1 MIQMNLFTKQKWTHK
16 HRKQTY
22 DYHRWEGDKLEVW
35 DKNIYTTICKIDNQQ
50 GPTV

>member
-1 MIQMNLFTKQKWTHK
+1 MMTIG
-16 HRKQTY
+16 R
-22 DYHRWEGDKLEVW
+22 EGDKLGVW